1 MVLPAAISCLVIG
14 NEYANDPACS
24 DGDYT
29 VDLVTFLIVAGVSQ
43 LAAIGLLFCLR
54 ICCFEMDEDF
64 EREYVLAVLLCIFSI
79 WILFDIIWAVVGMII
94 YCNDMSDECRNQ
106 SIGIMIVSW
115 SIIQFVFCMLTCIAA
130 VIMAYTVAACFAF
143 LSLITDDEFDEEG
156 DCLIM

>member
-24 DGDYT
+24 DGNYT
-29 VDLVTFLIVAGVSQ
+29 VNLIPFLIVAGVSQ

-54 ICCFEMDEDF
+54 ICCFEIDEDI
-64 EREYVLAVLLCIFSI
+64 ECEYVLLCIFSI
-79 WILFDIIWAVVGMII
+79 WILFDIIWAVIGMVI
-94 YCNDMSDECRNQ
+94 YCNEMSDKCRNQ

-115 SIIQFVFCMLTCIAA
+115 SIIQFVFCMLTCIAG
-130 VIMAYTVAACFAF
+130 VIMVLAVAACFEI
-143 LSLITDDEFDEEG
+143 LSSILDDEFGEEG